1 MKLSK
6 EVLREINFAIREYN
20 VMQGISEA
28 KEEVHK
34 VKTDKQHA
42 DLYYALYAYRRS
54 IVIACELYQK
64 YGVELEPREF
74 LTKKEL
80 KEAQKKADE
89 LFETF
94 QTYKRLSEAA
104 A

>member
-6 EVLREINFAIREYN
+6 EILREINFAIREYG
-20 VMQGISEA
+20 VMKDISNA
-28 KEEVHK
+28 KENVHK
-34 VKTDKQHA
+34 VKTDKQYA
-42 DLYYALYAYRRS
+42 DFYYALYAYRRA
-54 IVIACELYQK
+54 IVVACEIYQK

-74 LTKKEL
+74 LTKQEL
-80 KEAQKKADE
+80 KHAKKKADE

-94 QTYKRLSEAA
+94 QTYKQLAKAA